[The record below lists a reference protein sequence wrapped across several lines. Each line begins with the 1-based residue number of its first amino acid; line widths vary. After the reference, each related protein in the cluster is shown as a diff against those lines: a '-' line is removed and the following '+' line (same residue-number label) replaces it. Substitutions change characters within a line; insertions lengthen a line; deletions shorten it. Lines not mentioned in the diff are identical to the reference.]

1 MMQQKFKWIHTSIHP
16 HGCIYNKEEARGHQM
31 IYIFTMGKTSQVLMV
46 CTFLYFRSLIYV
58 HQTDPEM
65 KYLVNSSTVKNG
77 KNLCSLSHGELTYW
91 DFAGLIFVRQ
101 PETIEPP
108 TKLEQVHTN
117 YPFWYTVSLECFT
130 DFSWLKK
137 KECVCQNYILWVAKS
152 LLRSF

>member
-77 KNLCSLSHGELTYW
+77 KNLCSLSHGELT
-91 DFAGLIFVRQ
+91 
-101 PETIEPP
+101 
-108 TKLEQVHTN
+108 
-117 YPFWYTVSLECFT
+117 
-130 DFSWLKK
+130 
-137 KECVCQNYILWVAKS
+137 
-152 LLRSF
+152 